1 MAVTLTESITYKRL
15 VAAGNDKLFY
25 EDLDVAAGTMTELAA
40 ADGDIDTSDQLQ
52 MFEAYQKVFIVN
64 GANLKIADFVN
75 TKLEFAAGLATAHA
89 HGDILTQTQSA
100 GNVAYMVVDFTD
112 TDKKLTYGY
121 AYYAGTATAFNTTTA
136 ITGSGSGTGFTPTSV
151 TAKPHWYNYTVYPGG
166 TFGTLPN
173 KAYLGCLYRGRI
185 VLSGNPEA
193 PFQWYMSRQADPFD
207 RAWAANDSQSP
218 VEGGSSDAGELGDIV
233 RALIPFKDDYLVFG
247 CASQMWLMTGDPAF
261 GGVINEMS
269 LTTGIFGA
277 NSWCFDNQDRM
288 YFWGNNGIYRTTVP
302 GNPVCISNVRLP
314 DLVGDEAADPST
326 HRITMVYD
334 RDRHGINICVTKL
347 SDGTNSNYWYD
358 LRVIDEGDIGGFF
371 PESYPE
377 ECGVYSAF
385 YYNANSATYKGMLYG
400 CKDGYIRTFKDAS
413 KSDDIGGSDEAISSY
428 VTIGPIRPVGVEL
441 QGIISGINVVLS
453 GGASG
458 GSQTDSSNVTMKIF
472 SALSA
477 ENLIEKMYANTAFR
491 LSTTITAPGRQRGAT
506 IQRKMRDA
514 FFGIRLENSTA
525 AQSWSLE
532 ELTLLG
538 TPSGRIK

>member
-15 VAAGNDKLFY
+15 VAAGNDKIFY
-25 EDLDVAAGTMTELAA
+25 EDLAVAAGTMTELDTSGGA
-40 ADGDIDTSDQLQ
+40 IDTSDQLQ
-52 MFEAYQKVFIVN
+52 MFEAYQKVFVVN

-75 TKLEFAAGLATAHA
+75 TKLTVTALTTAPTRGEVVTQLTSGATM
-89 HGDILTQTQSA
+89 I
-100 GNVAYMVVDFTD
+100 VDFVNTAK
-112 TDKKLTYGY
+112 TEIYGY
-121 AYYAGTATAFNTTTA
+121 VNSGTFVTTA
-136 ITGSGSGTGFTPTSV
+136 DYTLSGGSMDPTTRVPSAV
-151 TAKPHWYNYTVYPGG
+151 TANPHWYDYTVYPGG
-166 TFGTLPN
+166 TFGELPS
-173 KAYLGCLYRGRI
+173 KAYLGCLYRGRV
-185 VLSGNPEA
+185 VLSGNPDK
-193 PFQWYMSRQADPFD
+193 PFQWYMSRQANPFD

-218 VEGGSSDAGELGDIV
+218 VEGGNSDAGELGVIV

-314 DLVGDEAADPST
+314 DLVGDKAADKAADPST

-358 LRVIDEGDIGGFF
+358 LRVIDDDDIGGFF

-385 YYNANSATYKGMLYG
+385 YYNANSPTYKGMLYG

-413 KSDDIGGSDEAISSY
+413 KSDDIGATDEAISSY
-428 VTIGPIRPVGVEL
+428 VTIGPIRPAGVEL
-441 QGIISGINVVLS
+441 QGIVSGINVVLS
-453 GGASG
+453 GGASA

-477 ENLIEKMYANTAFR
+477 ENLIEKMYANTAPR
-491 LSTTITAPGRQRGAT
+491 LSTTIIAPGRQRGAT
-506 IQRKMRDA
+506 VQRKMRDA